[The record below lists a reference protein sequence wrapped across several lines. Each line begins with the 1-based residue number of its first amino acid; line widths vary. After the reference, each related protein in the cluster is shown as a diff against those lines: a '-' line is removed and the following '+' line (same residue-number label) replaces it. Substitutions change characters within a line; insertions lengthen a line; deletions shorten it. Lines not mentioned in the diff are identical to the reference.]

1 MYHASY
7 QCPTKHRK
15 KISKVFDTRTLIVV
29 LIFCSQFQLV
39 CNLEIYTSTK
49 HLLTLLNS
57 ILLIF
62 MYTSKTKMTY
72 FQIHFP
78 TKILYQ
84 TFIVLS
90 VITSSCNTALLSH
103 IIDRKEQ
110 LQNPVLD
117 IFCNNKRVIFYFLM
131 TYAFLFHSLTFIVA

>member
-1 MYHASY
+1 MYYASY
-7 QCPTKHRK
+7 QCPTKHRN
-15 KISKVFDTRTLIVV
+15 KISKAFDIRTLIVV

-39 CNLEIYTSTK
+39 CNLQTSTK

-90 VITSSCNTALLSH
+90 VITSSCNAALRSH

-131 TYAFLFHSLTFIVA
+131 TYAFLFHSLTFILA

>member
-39 CNLEIYTSTK
+39 SNLETSTK
-49 HLLTLLNS
+49 HSLILVNS
-57 ILLIF
+57 ICLIL
-62 MYTSKTKMTY
+62 MYISKTKMTY
-72 FQIHFP
+72 FPNTFS

-90 VITSSCNTALLSH
+90 VITSSCNAALRSH

-117 IFCNNKRVIFYFLM
+117 IFCNNKRVLFYFYLM